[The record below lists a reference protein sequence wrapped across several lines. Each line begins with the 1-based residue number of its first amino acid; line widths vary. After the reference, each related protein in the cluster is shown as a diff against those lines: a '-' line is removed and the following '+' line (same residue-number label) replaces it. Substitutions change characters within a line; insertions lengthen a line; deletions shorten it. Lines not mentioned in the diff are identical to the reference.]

1 MSGQLKSLVWR
12 SVIWTAVAMA
22 AVGGVLLREIGLMLA
37 QVGADAG
44 GSGAYAPDVFS
55 AFRFEDSSGAAFTVW
70 DSDAKA
76 PAWFHAHLLVDTFV
90 FAPAVYLL
98 LSRFLRVS
106 GMRTRW
112 ATVVLPVVAFGLDL
126 AENAVALLAFPE
138 GVGTFG
144 VILSDLKWILVT
156 VGVLLGV
163 LALFVRDDGMT
174 VSNGSLTYQADT
186 TEADPLPPRL
196 GAVLRPQLW
205 LLVLTLAF
213 VLLVAFPGGGPL
225 DQLPDVI
232 RAQSARGALPTEI
245 GPLLALVLLAGAT
258 VTAGIRAD
266 VAFRSRATTV
276 LRNRLVLLAALL
288 LGVVLTVIRWVSS
301 GGPSWTNSGAPFAA
315 LIACVLVA
323 VVGTVVGSLRGHP
336 RPPSTTSADPAPVT
350 PPEGSGRSGSDG
362 AVIGALPALVVLAGA
377 IGLARATAREQAAE
391 LTILRTI
398 GIVAVCVVLGVVLA
412 VVHLAASWTAA
423 RTTRPRW
430 MWVVLWVCPVLA
442 VAWAAVLAVHPEWA
456 SVPRSNGTVA
466 LAVAVVAV
474 LLGELVRLG
483 RSGRP
488 WKAFRDL
495 GLRGTPWAGLLVG
508 SWLLASL
515 LTPDPDYHLVRTQPG
530 DDARAAYRYEG
541 LRTAFDAWD
550 RQVRANPACAVG
562 GTVPLVLVAAPGGG
576 IRAAQ
581 WTAAGLE
588 LLSSGP
594 CGAGPVFAVSG
605 VSGGSVG
612 TTVWSATRPTAPPA
626 GGAAPETVAT
636 RAVAGMAE
644 DRALAA
650 ALAGLFLR
658 DPLASVTG
666 VGQEGWRDRAAVM
679 EDVLASTPGS
689 GLGTPQR
696 PASWSE
702 VSDREGWSP
711 VLVLNAQSVTDGC
724 RVLVTNTRA
733 LSPGRADCQAAP
745 GPDGAGTPGAIPS
758 SVDARAGL
766 VGSPPPCVGA
776 GEDTDA
782 GDGPAAR
789 DLPAVTGGLIPA
801 RFPVVAPTAGIQ
813 QCLPR
818 SPGARP
824 ELSTTY
830 AVDGGYGENS
840 GLGSLLDVAEALR
853 PIIAD
858 APAGPRVAVHVV
870 LLDNHYR
877 SAAAA
882 SAPKRPRELLAP
894 LDALLNRGPTA
905 GGLEQQADLF
915 LAQQAGATPSEKEM
929 TVLAPREGS
938 AVSAPLGWVLSP
950 ETQCGLMTQMDDE
963 WTGTDSA
970 DLRAALGAGGPAP
983 GRAAALRCP

>member
-1 MSGQLKSLVWR
+1 MSGRLKRIGWR

-44 GSGAYAPDVFS
+44 GSGAYTPDAFS
-55 AFRFEDSSGAAFTVW
+55 AFRFQDSSGVAFTVW
-70 DSDAKA
+70 SSDAKA
-76 PAWFHAHLLVDTFV
+76 PAWFHAHVLVDTVV

-106 GMRTRW
+106 GVRTTW
-112 ATVVLPVVAFGLDL
+112 ATVVLPAVAFGADL
-126 AENAVALLAFPE
+126 AENLVALAAFPN
-138 GVGTFG
+138 GVGVLG
-144 VILSDLKWILVT
+144 VILSDAKWVLLV
-156 VGVLLGV
+156 VGVLLGI
-163 LALFVRDDGMT
+163 LALFVRDAGMT
-174 VSNGSLTYQADT
+174 VSGGSLTYRPRG
-186 TEADPLPPRL
+186 TEADPLPTRL

-213 VLLVAFPGGGPL
+213 VFLVAFPGGGPL

-232 RAQSARGALPTEI
+232 RAQSARGGVPTEV

-266 VAFRSRATTV
+266 VAFRTPATTM
-276 LRNRLVLLAALL
+276 LRNRLVLLAAGL
-288 LGVVLTVIRWVSS
+288 LGVLLTLVRWVSS
-301 GGPSWTNSGAPFAA
+301 GGPSWTNAGAPFAA
-315 LIACVLVA
+315 LITCVLVA
-323 VVGTVVGSLRGHP
+323 VAGTVVAGLRGQERP
-336 RPPSTTSADPAPVT
+336 SPPSPPSAADPGA
-350 PPEGSGRSGSDG
+350 SGSDG
-362 AVIGALPALVVLAGA
+362 AVIGALPALVLLGGA
-377 IGLARATAREQAAE
+377 VGLARATAREQAAD
-391 LTILRTI
+391 LTFLRTL
-398 GIVAVCVVLGVVLA
+398 GIVVVCVALGVALA
-412 VVHLAASWTAA
+412 VVHLAAARLAA
-423 RTTRPRW
+423 GTTRTRRE
-430 MWVVLWVCPVLA
+430 WVLLGVCPVVAL
-442 VAWAAVLAVHPEWA
+442 AWAVVLALHPEWA
-456 SVPRSNGTVA
+456 AFPRSNGTVA

-488 WKAFRDL
+488 WTAFRDL
-495 GLRGTPWAGLLVG
+495 GFRGTPWAGLVVA
-508 SWLLASL
+508 SWVLAGL
-515 LTPDPDYHLVRTQPG
+515 LTPDPDYHLVRTRPG

-541 LRTAFDAWD
+541 LRSAFDVWD
-550 RQVRANPACAVG
+550 REVRRTPACAAA

-612 TTVWSATRPTAPPA
+612 TTVWSATRPTVPPA
-626 GGAAPETVAT
+626 GGAAPETAAT

-644 DRALAA
+644 DRALSA

-679 EDVLASTPGS
+679 EDVLTSTPGS
-689 GLGTPQR
+689 GLGTPGR

-702 VSDREGWSP
+702 VSGRGGWSP
-711 VLVLNAQSVTDGC
+711 VLVLNAHSVTDGC
-724 RVLVTNTRA
+724 RVLVTNTRN

-745 GPDGAGTPGAIPS
+745 GPDGAGSPGAVPS

-782 GDGPAAR
+782 GDGPSVR

-801 RFPVVAPTAGIQ
+801 RFPVVSPTAGIQ

-818 SPGARP
+818 APGARP

-840 GLGSLLDVAEALR
+840 GLGSLLDLAEALR
-853 PIIAD
+853 PIIAE
-858 APAGPRVAVHVV
+858 ARPGPRVAVRIV

-877 SAAAA
+877 SSAIA

-894 LDALLNRGPTA
+894 LDALLHRGPTA

-915 LAQQAGATPSEKEM
+915 LAQQAGAAPPEREL
-929 TVLAPREGS
+929 TVLAPREGA
-938 AVSAPLGWVLSP
+938 AVSAPLGWVLSR
-950 ETQCGLMTQMDDE
+950 ETSCGLMAQMDDE
-963 WTGTDSA
+963 WTGPDSSG
-970 DLRAALGAGGPAP
+970 LRAALRIDGAAP
-983 GRAAALRCP
+983 GRAAALRCD